1 MGRLAVQTI
10 ISSVCIAI
18 AIWIVMGPPQPAA
31 VHKDHGLLAK
41 SLLAAH

>member
-1 MGRLAVQTI
+1 MGRFAVQTI

-18 AIWIVMGPPQPAA
+18 AIWIVMGPPQPAG
-31 VHKDHGLLAK
+31 HKDHALLAK